1 MNDAAI
7 REYRTADVPGLIRL
21 WTAVFDDTESAAESF
36 FTALPD
42 IGAGTAA
49 FVDGEIAGA
58 AYLIDGQ
65 ELADGDKRLR
75 IGYIYGVGVYEKYRR
90 RGIGERLV
98 KAVYELSKRRGADI
112 VTCLPAEKSLYAWY
126 ERLVDFRY
134 TLKCEKLTV
143 KTEAAGKAVRI
154 SAAEY
159 AHRREEAIGR
169 RSHVILSAPALEFEK
184 RLFEEYGGG
193 FFMTQSGVCAAY
205 IDGGKALVREVISAD
220 RVAAMRTAEAVG
232 AALGAAECEIRFPSA
247 DGDEYVCSDRPL
259 PDGCIWNLT
268 FD

>member
-1 MNDAAI
+1 MDDAAI

-21 WTAVFDDTESAAESF
+21 WTSVFDDSESAAESF
-36 FTALPD
+36 FAALPD

-65 ELADGDKRLR
+65 ELADGGKRLR

-143 KTEAAGKAVRI
+143 KTCAFQ
-154 SAAEY
+154 
-159 AHRREEAIGR
+159 R
-169 RSHVILSAPALEFEK
+169 RSTRSGAKK
-184 RLFEEYGGG
+184 RSEGGRMSFFRLTRLNLKNG
-193 FFMTQSGVCAAY
+193 FLRNTAA
-205 IDGGKALVREVISAD
+205 VFS
-220 RVAAMRTAEAVG
+220 
-232 AALGAAECEIRFPSA
+232 
-247 DGDEYVCSDRPL
+247 
-259 PDGCIWNLT
+259 
-268 FD
+268 